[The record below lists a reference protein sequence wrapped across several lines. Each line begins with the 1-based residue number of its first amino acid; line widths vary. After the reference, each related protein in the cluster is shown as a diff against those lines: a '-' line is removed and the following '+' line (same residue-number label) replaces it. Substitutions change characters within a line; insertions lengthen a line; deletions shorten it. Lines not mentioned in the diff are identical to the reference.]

1 MMVKLETVAEQQA
14 EKAEGLDAFSG
25 IKLLN
30 IKKNISD
37 LLSLIGRG
45 DIFDEY
51 TRHDIS
57 HINKMLNMLEWLI
70 PKQTQEIMS
79 PADWLMTV
87 LGIYFHDL
95 GMLVTKSEYHNR
107 KQSGF
112 EEFCEKVLFEG
123 NNGKD
128 YQAKVEQLSEEAAQ
142 KFLYQ
147 EFVRKNHAE
156 RIRYWIGGEAPNKF
170 GITENV
176 VEQINSLLQPL
187 SPVFR
192 RDLGII
198 CESHHL
204 NDLNDFQKYKVW
216 EPYGDSD
223 QETANLQYAAIL
235 LRTTDLLHMTSDR
248 TPSVLFHTINPS
260 DPLSQKE
267 WAKQKAV
274 RSVRSQMGLNREG
287 KPDNQVPRDTIEVF
301 ARFTDKNGFFG
312 LTSFLQYVEQQLQQ
326 SYDWVQAAKQE
337 KSSKYSFPWRFIDDC
352 NIETQGF
359 SRNNLKFTFDQAK
372 ILDLLTG
379 HTLYNDIQ
387 VVVREL
393 IQNSIDAI
401 RVQRLIDSKAS
412 NGQNQNDGQVVITWD
427 SSQRLLSVRDNG
439 TGMTQDIIERHLL
452 KVGSSRYQHEDFK
465 RKYPNFS
472 PISRFGIGL
481 LSSFMIADE
490 VEIITCH
497 EEEEKARLLTLRSV
511 HGKYLIQL
519 VDKDDNSLQDILP
532 HGTSIKLKVRQ
543 SADLDDILKIVR
555 KWIVF
560 PDCDVLVIED
570 DRPPV
575 KVGFSSPKESLTAIL
590 TDLGLL
596 GDSKRKKKIKVEERT
611 INGLTLAYA
620 LECQDYFQDWEFLTF
635 DMLKVSLGDDL
646 IEDNPIKNYLRGDDL
661 NKNISREVN
670 LGICVQGVRVEF
682 TTPGFN
688 EKSIIAIANSQGS
701 NAPKTD
707 VARSGFE
714 VTPGREKMLEAI
726 YQIYCNHIKSE
737 ITELQKRQFSLT
749 KAADEA
755 QYLLKPLIEV
765 SFDKNKATDLNLLN
779 NAIEE
784 IPFLIIE
791 KDRSRSIMSPQEL
804 LNANSFW
811 TIESRLFDLANIL
824 ISEINSSISLS
835 SVAKTFYLDQKLYL
849 PDSDLYFIVNYISS
863 QRNEYLLRS
872 IFENREVDKIL
883 VYSKEKRVDLRWIK
897 TKKRINGIVSLLF

>member
-1 MMVKLETVAEQQA
+1 M
-14 EKAEGLDAFSG
+14 
-25 IKLLN
+25 
-30 IKKNISD
+30 
-37 LLSLIGRG
+37 
-45 DIFDEY
+45 
-51 TRHDIS
+51 
-57 HINKMLNMLEWLI
+57 
-70 PKQTQEIMS
+70 
-79 PADWLMTV
+79 
-87 LGIYFHDL
+87 
-95 GMLVTKSEYHNR
+95 
-107 KQSGF
+107 
-112 EEFCEKVLFEG
+112 
-123 NNGKD
+123 
-128 YQAKVEQLSEEAAQ
+128 
-142 KFLYQ
+142 
-147 EFVRKNHAE
+147 
-156 RIRYWIGGEAPNKF
+156 
-170 GITENV
+170 
-176 VEQINSLLQPL
+176 
-187 SPVFR
+187 
-192 RDLGII
+192 
-198 CESHHL
+198 
-204 NDLNDFQKYKVW
+204 
-216 EPYGDSD
+216 
-223 QETANLQYAAIL
+223 
-235 LRTTDLLHMTSDR
+235 
-248 TPSVLFHTINPS
+248 
-260 DPLSQKE
+260 
-267 WAKQKAV
+267 
-274 RSVRSQMGLNREG
+274 
-287 KPDNQVPRDTIEVF
+287 
-301 ARFTDKNGFFG
+301 
-312 LTSFLQYVEQQLQQ
+312 
-326 SYDWVQAAKQE
+326 
-337 KSSKYSFPWRFIDDC
+337 
-352 NIETQGF
+352 
-359 SRNNLKFTFDQAK
+359 
-372 ILDLLTG
+372 LTG
-379 HTLYNDIQ
+379 HTLYNDTQ

-401 RVQRLIDSKAS
+401 RLQRLIDREAR
-412 NGQNQNDGQVVITWD
+412 NGQNQNDGQVVVTWD

-570 DRPPV
+570 DKPEV

-590 TDLGLL
+590 TDLGVL

-635 DMLKVSLGDDL
+635 DMLKLGDDL

-661 NKNISREVN
+661 NENISREVN

-682 TTPGFN
+682 GTPGLN
-688 EKSIIAIANSQGS
+688 RKSIIAIGNSQGS
-701 NAPKTD
+701 NAPKTN

-749 KAADEA
+749 KAAEEA
-755 QYLLKPLIEV
+755 QYLLEPLIEL
-765 SFDKNKATDLNLLN
+765 SFKLDKATDFNLLN

-791 KDRSRSIMSPQEL
+791 KDGSRSTISPQKL
-804 LNANSFW
+804 LSENSFW

-835 SVAKTFYLDQKLYL
+835 SLANTFYLDQKLYL

-872 IFENREVDKIL
+872 IFENREVDRIS
-883 VYSKEKRVDLRWIK
+883 VYSKEKRVDLRWVK
-897 TKKRINGIVSLLF
+897 TKKENKWYTFPPLLKEEIIKTYYKDFGFMKFKAIIEGKEMESFNIKEFPFELGINLIDLSGIDDELAVLACGIRFILPNNDLSNYLKTWLDKVRQKHQQKSQLAILILMMFEFIDQLLFSKKLGFLSIKELFSKMIDLKEFASNSSFLESEILTADFIRLAEKIRGKGFNPNASTREKDSFGRSWLAKYIK